1 MAKLQA
7 FLRERG
13 FRVFVAPEAA
23 TIFFLNGATF
33 DDMNFSPLQFAF
45 QQFVIR

>member
-1 MAKLQA
+1 VISQV

-13 FRVFVAPEAA
+13 FRVFVAQEAA
-23 TIFFLNGATF
+23 TMLLLNGASF
-33 DDMNFSPLQFAF
+33 EDFNSSESSYAF

>member
-1 MAKLQA
+1 MERLQV

-13 FRVFVAPEAA
+13 FRVFVCQEAA
-23 TIFFLNGATF
+23 TILLLNGASF
-33 DDMNFSPLQFAF
+33 DDFKSPEQSYAF